1 MRAGSYAVVWTLV
14 SWCRV
19 SGSDQD
25 YSLYSGAFRR
35 IGGHSEAAVVVDGP
49 ANAAHSVAQR
59 PLQSCHGG
67 GRLAHLHP
75 HGLDVA
81 EDLLLVAGQGDSYS
95 QQVSGRDG
103 EKGKCAQI
111 FGNNSKMIS
120 ITLVGRGPGVVPPR
134 QTSITSYQSAN
145 VT

>member
-1 MRAGSYAVVWTLV
+1 MVWTLV

-49 ANAAHSVAQR
+49 ANAARSVAQR

-103 EKGKCAQI
+103 ERGKCAQI
-111 FGNNSKMIS
+111 FGNNSKNDFHHIGGKGS
-120 ITLVGRGPGVVPPR
+120 WLGAIPPG